1 MKKTII
7 GFSAVLACLTLS
19 AQQTQP
25 ARGGGLAERFKQ
37 LDRNGDGKVSAEEGR
52 SFPAFKEADANGDGF
67 VTLDEIRAQFA
78 RKQRGAPQPNPTP
91 PKPAT
96 PSATRVPAAKT
107 ETVSTLD
114 VRYASLAGVEPNLLS
129 LDIHAPKGAKNA
141 PVIVGFHG
149 GGWRGGDKR
158 SFGRLADVF
167 APAGYMFVSANYRLA
182 PVATHPA
189 LAEDVAAALAW
200 VHDHIAEYG
209 GDPKRI
215 FVTGHSAGAHL
226 AALVAVDER
235 HLKKAGKDLSL
246 LKGAILLD
254 AAGYDLTAYL
264 ASPEATA
271 GMTDMIH
278 QAFGK
283 TEAGWRDGSPN
294 AHVAPGKNIP
304 PFLIVYGGTQ
314 FGSGTGAPDLAKKL
328 NAAAVKAQ
336 EARFDKSHQAFALD
350 LQKPNDPM
358 TKLVMEFLA
367 THSCTE
373 TPERQLEIRA
383 GNAAGGDTS
392 QRVSVAS
399 ETKLTEWTNVYPNGQ
414 TDSAGIRMGGT
425 ELLNLT
431 PHRGRLF
438 AGNSYS
444 FETDVTNHPPGRCQ
458 ILVLDS
464 PSSRWRVDAVF
475 DLGVPNARVGA
486 LQSFTFK
493 TNPDGPLPQSK
504 TLLFAG
510 LNQAAAPNCLPVW
523 VRDDDQEGIWIPTT
537 DLHVTRRT
545 GVRSLGFFRDAAGV
559 DAVYVGVLNNG
570 IYRGTYDPTQPD
582 LMNWNPVPEYSIPFR
597 NERVMGWAV
606 CNGVLYCSSSNP
618 QAGSGGGGY
627 IYARQE
633 GSPASWSVVAEI
645 PKDQGK
651 DTEDLR
657 GLSAVPHPTIA
668 DKEVLVCTINGKVWR
683 IDPTSAHTVSVEA
696 DLNQIVADAVGYP
709 VLRVIAAYNEFTPYH
724 GPDGQLIHLVG
735 IGVTYE
741 RPYPPT
747 TNNGYYLIR
756 SCRDGV
762 IHYQLQTI
770 VDNTAVPPE
779 LKDVLRATRTM
790 CVSPFAEDQGR
801 TLYAGGY
808 DTQGSP
814 CHETAWIYRGPAPLF
829 LAKHS
834 GTKTT
839 TTTTAKRPD
848 FSGLWVVEQ
857 ATGSEAGMVY
867 RVTQDET
874 GIAFQRGADGP
885 VTRYPLNGGES
896 VTINGVGR
904 KVRISGRW
912 LDDGRTLELKTVQL
926 AEDGGDAATIIE
938 RQSFAA
944 DGQSV
949 TLHRTMDGLRGK
961 QEQTY
966 TYRRASAQPTATTAP
981 PATDAARKPVFA
993 PPLANL
999 AFTADYLA
1007 STQPKASP
1015 IAGGTEANALEIHS
1029 GAIYCAV
1036 SHMPKAGGIAAMN
1049 AKILV
1054 KKSAASGWELDHATG
1069 SRFGRLG
1076 ILKSVTFTTDGAG
1089 RKLSKPVPVL
1099 FCGTGEWKFQNP
1111 DSITILSRDDSKG
1124 RWFETVL
1131 SRDIWNPDKSND
1143 TQEIRVIFDH
1153 VDRVT
1158 GVHYVFAGTTAG
1170 SLFHGVYDPAQPGL
1184 VRWEPKPDI
1193 DDCYGRFLGA
1203 AGVNGVIHVSLAID
1217 SRKDTQAARNSAPI
1231 EKRCGIYRR
1240 VDGPNARWEWVR
1252 VKEWFGASGGD
1263 VSRVGYLCGLTAA
1276 PDPKNLSRQVLLCA
1290 IHERGSAR
1298 IEQLDPQQGYRATV
1312 YSNVSEQLDR
1322 ALGQR
1327 VPVSRIAYNDMT
1339 PAADSATGR
1348 PVHLISGWFKPAG
1361 RQETGELGKSAWYLI
1376 VAADGRA
1383 QLARVFDPAH
1393 PLTEAEFGLRCT
1405 RSIRPSPFREEAGRV
1420 WYFCGFDQTPV
1431 SGRGT
1436 AAKGDTAWIYKGT
1449 IKAKP

>member
-1 MKKTII
+1 MTSRLDHAIAAFFI
-7 GFSAVLACLTLS
+7 ACLVINCDKAFAQTTSSPLETL
-19 AQQTQP
+19 
-25 ARGGGLAERFKQ
+25 FKR
-37 LDRNGDGKVSAEEGR
+37 LDRNGDGKLTADEAP
-52 SFPAFKEADANGDGF
+52 PARREAFDLNKDGI
-67 VTLDEIRAQFA
+67 VTLEEA
-78 RKQRGAPQPNPTP
+78 REAARGGARPRTNPTP
-91 PKPAT
+91 TAPMPTKPEPAT
-96 PSATRVPAAKT
+96 AKT
-107 ETVSTLD
+107 EIVSTRD
-114 VRYASLAGVEPNLLS
+114 VRYAMIEGVEPNLLS
-129 LDIHAPKGAKNA
+129 LDIHAPQGAKNA

-158 SFGRLADVF
+158 SFGRLAEVF
-167 APAGYMFVSANYRLA
+167 TAAGYVFVSGNYRLA
-182 PVATHPA
+182 PAAKHPA
-189 LAEDVAAALAW
+189 HVEDVAAALAW
-200 VHDHIAEYG
+200 VQDHIAEHG

-226 AALVAVDER
+226 AALAAVDER
-235 HLKKAGKDLSL
+235 HLRKAGKDLSL

-254 AAGYDLTAYL
+254 AAGYDLAAYL

-278 QAFGK
+278 QTFGK
-283 TEAGWRDGSPN
+283 TEVGWRAGSPN

-304 PFLIVYGGTQ
+304 PFLILYGGTQ
-314 FGSGTGAPDLAKKL
+314 FGSGIGAPDLAKKL

-336 EARFDKSHQAFALD
+336 EARFDKSHQDFALD

-464 PSSRWRVDAVF
+464 LSSRWRVDAVF

-486 LQSFTFK
+486 LQSFTFE

-559 DAVYVGVLNNG
+559 DAVYVGALNNG

-696 DLNQIVADAVGYP
+696 DLNQIVAGAVGYP

-829 LAKHS
+829 LDKHS

-857 ATGSEAGMVY
+857 ATGSEAGLVY
-867 RVTQDET
+867 RVTQDEG

-904 KVRISGRW
+904 KVRVSGRW
-912 LDDGRTLELKTVQL
+912 LDDGKTLELMTVQL

-938 RQSFAA
+938 RQSFAE

-949 TLHRTMDGLRGK
+949 LLHRAMNGPRGK
-961 QEQTY
+961 QEHSY
-966 TYRRASAQPTATTAP
+966 TYRRAETPAKSAA
-981 PATDAARKPVFA
+981 
-993 PPLANL
+993 PLAAASTDDLTKL

-1007 STQPKASP
+1007 STLSKDSP
-1015 IAGGTEANALEIHS
+1015 IAGGTEANALEIHN
-1029 GAIYCAV
+1029 GALFCAV
-1036 SHMPKAGGIAAMN
+1036 SHMPKARDMAAMN

-1054 KKSAASGWELDHATG
+1054 KRSAASGWELDHATG

-1076 ILKSVTFTTDGAG
+1076 ILKSVTFTTDGTG
-1089 RKLSKPVPVL
+1089 RKLDKPVPVL

-1111 DSITILSRDDSKG
+1111 DSITILSRDDAKG
-1124 RWFETVL
+1124 RWEQTVV
-1131 SRDIWNPDKSND
+1131 SRDIWNPDQSND
-1143 TQEIRVIFDH
+1143 TQEIRLIFDH

-1170 SLFHGVYDPAQPGL
+1170 SLFHGVYDPTQPGL

-1203 AGVNGVIHVSLAID
+1203 AEANGAIHTSLAID
-1217 SRKDTQAARNSAPI
+1217 SRKDTQAAQRGAAI
-1231 EKRCGIYRR
+1231 EKRCGVFRR
-1240 VDGPNARWEWVR
+1240 IDGPDARWEWVR
-1252 VKEWFGASGGD
+1252 VKEWFGESGGD
-1263 VSRVGYLCGLTAA
+1263 VSRIGYLCGLTAA
-1276 PDPKNLSRQVLLCA
+1276 PDPKDASRQVLLCA

-1298 IEQLDPQQGYRATV
+1298 IEQLDPRRGYQATV
-1312 YSNVSEQLDR
+1312 YSNVSDQLDR
-1322 ALGQR
+1322 AFAQR

-1339 PAADSATGR
+1339 LATDPATGCA
-1348 PVHLISGWFKPAG
+1348 VHLISGWFKPAG
-1361 RQETGELGKSAWYLI
+1361 REETGELGKSAWYLT
-1376 VAADGRA
+1376 VAADGKA

-1393 PLTEAEFGLRCT
+1393 PLTDAEFGLRCS
-1405 RSIRPSPFREEAGRV
+1405 RSIRGSPFAEEAGRV

-1449 IKAKP
+1449 LKGQ